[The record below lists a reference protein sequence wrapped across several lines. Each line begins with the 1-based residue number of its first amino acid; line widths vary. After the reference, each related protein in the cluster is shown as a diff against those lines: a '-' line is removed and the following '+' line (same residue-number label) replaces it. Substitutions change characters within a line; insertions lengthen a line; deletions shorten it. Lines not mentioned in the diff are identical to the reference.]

1 MSDRGGDRYDR
12 VLGLPQV
19 TISGVAVIIG
29 AGIFVLLGPATQKAG
44 GWVWLA
50 FVVAAALS
58 ALTAFSYMELSSMY
72 PRASAEH
79 EFARQLYP
87 RWVSASVGTAM
98 SLALIVA
105 AATVALGFSRYL
117 NEFFAVDVRVAAVGI
132 IVVCAILSA
141 LGVERAVWVVVL
153 LGIVEIGTLVIVS
166 VIGLPSVNV
175 SELTTGAGP
184 GGIVA
189 GAALV
194 FFAFVGF
201 DEVIT
206 LAEETRDPT
215 RTIPR
220 AVLLSLFL
228 STILYVAVAVSSVSV
243 LGSDRLALSATPLA
257 DVIAVV
263 AGDAAGR
270 IVAVGALV
278 STSSTVL
285 LLLTA
290 GARMV
295 NGMGS
300 VGDLPQILGTVHKRR
315 TPTWAL
321 VTCVVVAVAL
331 VAVRDLG
338 LLAEATDG
346 LVYAIFLVVNSVVI
360 GLRFRRPDAARPFRV
375 AGAIGR
381 FPVVPALAI
390 VVTIAIGSQLRAE
403 AMVFAGVLLGG
414 AALAHLAGR
423 SMTGSRGIRRSGS

>member
-1 MSDRGGDRYDR
+1 M
-12 VLGLPQV
+12 
-19 TISGVAVIIG
+19 
-29 AGIFVLLGPATQKAG
+29 LLG
-44 GWVWLA
+44 V
-50 FVVAAALS
+50 
-58 ALTAFSYMELSSMY
+58 
-72 PRASAEH
+72 
-79 EFARQLYP
+79 
-87 RWVSASVGTAM
+87 
-98 SLALIVA
+98 
-105 AATVALGFSRYL
+105 
-117 NEFFAVDVRVAAVGI
+117 
-132 IVVCAILSA
+132 
-141 LGVERAVWVVVL
+141 
-153 LGIVEIGTLVIVS
+153 VEIGTLVV
-166 VIGLPSVNV
+166 VALIGLPSVNPA
-175 SELTTGAGP
+175 EMTTGSGP

-194 FFAFVGF
+194 FFAFIGF

-220 AVLLSLFL
+220 AVLLSLL
-228 STILYVAVAVSSVSV
+228 ISTVLYVAVAISSVSV
-243 LGSDRLALSATPLA
+243 LGADRLAASATPLA

-295 NGMGS
+295 YGMGS
-300 VGDLPQILGTVHKRR
+300 VGDLPQVLGTVHRRR

-375 AGAIGR
+375 AGAIGGL
-381 FPVVPALAI
+381 PVVPIMAI
-390 VVTIAIGSQLRAE
+390 VVTIAVGSQLRVE
-403 AMVFAGVLLGG
+403 AMLFAGILLGC

-423 SMTGSRGIRRSGS
+423 ALTASKRDRVDL

>member
-1 MSDRGGDRYDR
+1 MSDRGDDRYDR

-87 RWVSASVGTAM
+87 RWVSATVGTAM

-117 NEFFAVDVRVAAVGI
+117 NEFVAVDVRVAAVGI
-132 IVVCAILSA
+132 IGVCAVLSA

-153 LGIVEIGTLVIVS
+153 LGIVEIGTLVVVS

-175 SELTTGAGP
+175 SELTTGTGP

-194 FFAFVGF
+194 FFAFIGF

-220 AVLLSLFL
+220 AVLLSLFV

-243 LGSDRLALSATPLA
+243 LGADRLAVSATPLA

-295 NGMGS
+295 YGMGS

-390 VVTIAIGSQLRAE
+390 VVTIAVGSQLRAE
-403 AMVFAGVLLGG
+403 AMLFAGVLLGG

>member
-1 MSDRGGDRYDR
+1 
-12 VLGLPQV
+12 
-19 TISGVAVIIG
+19 
-29 AGIFVLLGPATQKAG
+29 
-44 GWVWLA
+44 
-50 FVVAAALS
+50 
-58 ALTAFSYMELSSMY
+58 
-72 PRASAEH
+72 
-79 EFARQLYP
+79 
-87 RWVSASVGTAM
+87 
-98 SLALIVA
+98 
-105 AATVALGFSRYL
+105 
-117 NEFFAVDVRVAAVGI
+117 
-132 IVVCAILSA
+132 
-141 LGVERAVWVVVL
+141 
-153 LGIVEIGTLVIVS
+153 
-166 VIGLPSVNV
+166 VNV
-175 SELTTGAGP
+175 SELTTGTGP

-194 FFAFVGF
+194 FFAFIGF

-220 AVLLSLFL
+220 AVLLSLFV
-228 STILYVAVAVSSVSV
+228 STSLYVAVAVSSVSV
-243 LGSDRLALSATPLA
+243 LGADRLAVSATPLA

-295 NGMGS
+295 YGMGS

-331 VAVRDLG
+331 VAVHDLG

-390 VVTIAIGSQLRAE
+390 VVTIAVGSQLRAE
-403 AMVFAGVLLGG
+403 AMLFAGVLLGG

>member
-1 MSDRGGDRYDR
+1 MSDRGEDRYER

-58 ALTAFSYMELSSMY
+58 ALTAFSYMELSSMF
-72 PRASAEH
+72 PRASSEH

-87 RWVSASVGTAM
+87 RWVSATVGTAM

-105 AATVALGFSRYL
+105 TATVALGFSRYL
-117 NEFFAVDVRVAAVGI
+117 NEFVAVDVRAAAVGI
-132 IVVCAILSA
+132 IAVCAVLSG

-153 LGIVEIGTLVIVS
+153 LGIVEIGTLVVVS
-166 VIGLPSVNV
+166 VIGLPSVSV
-175 SELTTGAGP
+175 AELTTGTGP
-184 GGIVA
+184 GGIIA

-194 FFAFVGF
+194 FFAFIGF

-220 AVLLSLFL
+220 AVLLSLFV
-228 STILYVAVAVSSVSV
+228 STVLYVAVAISSVSV
-243 LGSDRLALSATPLA
+243 LGADRLAVSATPLA

-270 IVAVGALV
+270 IVAAGALV

-295 NGMGS
+295 YGMGS
-300 VGDLPQILGTVHKRR
+300 AGDLPRILGTVHKRR

-346 LVYAIFLVVNSVVI
+346 LVYAIFLVVNSVVV
-360 GLRFRRPDAARPFRV
+360 GLRFRRPDARRPFRV
-375 AGAIGR
+375 RGSIGR
-381 FPVVPALAI
+381 FPVVPAVAI
-390 VVTIAIGSQLRAE
+390 VVTIAVGSRLRVE
-403 AMVFAGVLLGG
+403 AMIFAGVLLGV
-414 AALAHLAGR
+414 AALAHAAGR
-423 SMTGSRGIRRSGS
+423 SLTGSRPIRRSDS

>member
-1 MSDRGGDRYDR
+1 MTEHGGDRYDR
-12 VLGLPQV
+12 VLGLSQV

-58 ALTAFSYMELSSMY
+58 ALTALSYMELSSMF

-87 RWVSASVGTAM
+87 RWVSATVGTAM
-98 SLALIVA
+98 SLALVVA
-105 AATVALGFSRYL
+105 AATVALGFARYL
-117 NEFFAVDVRVAAVGI
+117 NEFVSVDVRIAAVGI
-132 IVVCAILSA
+132 IAVCGVLSA
-141 LGVERAVWVVVL
+141 LGIERAVWVVVL
-153 LGIVEIGTLVIVS
+153 LGIVEIGTLVVVS

-175 SELTTGAGP
+175 ADLTTGTGP
-184 GGIVA
+184 GGIIA

-194 FFAFVGF
+194 FFAFIGF

-220 AVLLSLFL
+220 AVLLSLL
-228 STILYVAVAVSSVSV
+228 ISTVLYVAVAISSVAV
-243 LGSDRLALSATPLA
+243 LGADRLATSSTPLA

-295 NGMGS
+295 YGMGS
-300 VGDLPQILGTVHKRR
+300 AGDLPPVLGVVHRRR

-321 VTCVVVAVAL
+321 VACVVVAVGL

-360 GLRFRRPDAARPFRV
+360 GLRLRRPDVARPFRV
-375 AGAIGR
+375 PGSIGR
-381 FPVVPALAI
+381 FPVVPVLAI
-390 VVTIAIGSQLRAE
+390 VVTIAVGSQLRAE
-403 AMVFAGVLLGG
+403 ALGFAGALLGA
-414 AALAHLAGR
+414 AALAHGAGR
-423 SMTGSRGIRRSGS
+423 TMTVRRREHTGT